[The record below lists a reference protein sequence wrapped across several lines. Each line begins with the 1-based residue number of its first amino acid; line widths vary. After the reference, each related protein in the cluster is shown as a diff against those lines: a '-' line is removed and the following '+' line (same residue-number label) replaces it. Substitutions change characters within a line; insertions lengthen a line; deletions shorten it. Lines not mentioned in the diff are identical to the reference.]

1 MTKIVTFGG
10 GTGAPVIIQALLL
23 AGFKDISCICA
34 SMDSGGKTG
43 IIRSDERDQVIAI
56 SDLLRNLLALIAST
70 NHTKNITAFTEMVS
84 FIDGR
89 QRNLGYTIYYALLEK
104 YQNDF
109 LKVQDHLENLLGVK
123 FGGTAIPITTGSS
136 NIYFKTHT
144 GQVFRGEHELDK
156 QSMSKNTITDVWLD
170 PVVQATPEALEAIEE
185 ADYLIFCPGSLY
197 GSILANFLPEGVREA
212 LKATKAQKILVTN
225 LVSNRNQTHHFTPL
239 KYRSIFRH
247 YTGLKK
253 PFDIFVAPKLSA
265 AEFNQAHPEVAQA
278 YADEH
283 AHFLGWTPEKLAK
296 LALYHIKL
304 VTSNTISITSH
315 LNRLRHDPAKLAK
328 IFKKIIK

>member
-56 SDLLRNLLALIAST
+56 SNLLRNLLALITST
-70 NHTKNITAFTEMVS
+70 NHQKNISAFTEMVS

-109 LKVQDHLENLLGVK
+109 LKVQTHLEDLLGVK
-123 FGGTAIPITTGSS
+123 FGGTAIPITTDSS
-136 NIYFKTHT
+136 NIFFKTQS

-156 QSMSKNTITDVWLD
+156 QSMSKNMIIDVWLE
-170 PVVQATPEALEAIEE
+170 PKVQATPEAIKAVEE
-185 ADYLIFCPGSLY
+185 ADFIIFCPGSLY

-225 LVSNRNQTHHFTPL
+225 LVSNRNQTHHITPL

-247 YTGLKK
+247 YTRLKK
-253 PFDIFVAPKLSA
+253 PFDVFLSPKLST
-265 AEFNQAHPEVAQA
+265 AEFNRAHPEVSLA

-283 AHFLGWTPEKLAK
+283 AHFLGWTPEKLKK
-296 LALYHIKL
+296 LTLHHIK
-304 VTSNTISITSH
+304 VITSNTISITSQ

>member
-10 GTGAPVIIQALLL
+10 GTGAPVIIQALLQ

-43 IIRSDERDQVIAI
+43 LIRSDERDQVIAI
-56 SDLLRNLLALIAST
+56 SDLLRNLLALITST
-70 NHTKNITAFTEMVS
+70 NHQKNIEAFTEMVS

-123 FGGTAIPITTGSS
+123 FGGTAIPITTDSS
-136 NIYFKTHT
+136 NIFFRTKT

-156 QSMSKNTITDVWLD
+156 QSMSKNTITDVWLE
-170 PVVQATPEALEAIEE
+170 PVAQATPATIKAIVE
-185 ADYLIFCPGSLY
+185 ADYIIFCPGSLY
-197 GSILANFLPEGVREA
+197 GSILANFLPSGVKEA
-212 LKATKAQKILVTN
+212 LATSQAKKILIAN
-225 LVSNRNQTHHFTPL
+225 LVSNRNQTHHFTPQR
-239 KYRSIFRH
+239 YWSIFRR

-253 PFDIFVAPKLSA
+253 PFDIFLAPKSS
-265 AEFNQAHPEVAQA
+265 ESVFRKRHPKVSSA
-278 YADEH
+278 YAFEH
-283 AHFLGWTPEKLAK
+283 SHFLGWSEELLQKLAK
-296 LALYHIKL
+296 KNIKV
-304 VTSNTISITSH
+304 VTSNTISITKS
-315 LNRLRHDPAKLAK
+315 LNRLRHNPAKLAK
-328 IFKKIIK
+328 IFKKVIK